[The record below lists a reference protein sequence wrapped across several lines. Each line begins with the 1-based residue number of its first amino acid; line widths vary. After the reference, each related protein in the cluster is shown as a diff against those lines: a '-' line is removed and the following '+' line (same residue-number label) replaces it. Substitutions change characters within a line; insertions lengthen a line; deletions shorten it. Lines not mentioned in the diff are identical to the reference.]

1 MVVRNITTSIKSEK
15 TLMEIEGILA
25 KFGARGI
32 YKEFDSEGNVNLLM
46 FYIVHKGQ
54 KIPFKM
60 PMNIEKARKIIKLAV
75 DERKLQRKFLEEPL
89 RTEKAYM
96 VGWRIIKDW
105 IHSQMSLLEMEFAE
119 PLQIFL
125 SYAYNPV
132 EDKTMYEKFEENKD
146 KFLALENSSHSKD
159 YVAVED
165 KK

>member
-1 MVVRNITTSIKSEK
+1 
-15 TLMEIEGILA
+15 MEIESILA
-25 KFGARGI
+25 KFGAGGI
-32 YKEFDSEGNVNLLM
+32 YKEFDSEGRVNSLM
-46 FYIVHKGQ
+46 FYLMHKGQ

-60 PMNIEKARKIIKLAV
+60 PMKVEKARNIIKISV
-75 DERKLQRKFLEEPL
+75 EERKLQRKFLDEPL

-105 IHSQMSLLEMEFAE
+105 IHSQLSLLEMEFAE

-125 SYAYNPV
+125 PYAYNPV

-146 KFLALENSSHSKD
+146 KFLALE
-159 YVAVED
+159 E